1 LIFFEILAACISI
14 HAAKIFVLFKKKNW
28 HTSIR
33 PGQAGILSSPIWHT
47 SGQARPVFFLLPLIH
62 NQNNSKFIT
71 PKPRKHSKKPEKIAR
86 TRPFNPIARNPK
98 SIQDG
103 KKNNSITP
111 GPKQQHHAGNKTQNG
126 KKKINTRETLNHQT
140 NSPEIIKPK
149 RTKPKIKFNT
159 PKQQQIAGNKT
170 RKKIPIPE
178 NRSPEINLPLPSL
191 APIGLPLPSPSV

>member
-1 LIFFEILAACISI
+1 VYSI

-86 TRPFNPIARNPK
+86 TRPFNPVARNPK

-126 KKKINTRETLNHQT
+126 KKNQYKRN
-140 NSPEIIKPK
+140 PK
-149 RTKPKIKFNT
+149 SSNQF
-159 PKQQQIAGNKT
+159 AGNYQTKT
-170 RKKIPIPE
+170 PETQNQIQYTQTIANRRK
-178 NRSPEINLPLPSL
+178 
-191 APIGLPLPSPSV
+191 